1 MFARTLLATAAA
13 IALAHPASAQAR
25 RKVEIAPALGA
36 YAPTGR
42 LPIFRGTTHVCYGD
56 ANGGC
61 RPNVLS
67 AKATVAVGGRVTAW
81 LSNRAAIEG
90 SFWYA
95 PSGVTGFVQGDVD
108 GAGSIVM
115 ADLRLVLNLVPHA
128 PMSALLMAGPAV
140 IQRFSDFG
148 KPTAVGGAVG
158 IALDVHPMR
167 SGWMKSLP
175 GGGRFG
181 FRPAIEDHL
190 YALGGK
196 FQQDFVFSLSI
207 GLGQG
212 QRGERQ

>member
-1 MFARTLLATAAA
+1 
-13 IALAHPASAQAR
+13 
-25 RKVEIAPALGA
+25 
-36 YAPTGR
+36 
-42 LPIFRGTTHVCYGD
+42 LPIFGNTTLACYYY

-81 LSNRAAIEG
+81 LSNGAAIEG
-90 SFWYA
+90 SLWYA
-95 PSGVTGFVQGDVD
+95 ASGVTGFVQGDVD
-108 GAGSIVM
+108 GAGSVVM

-148 KPTAVGGAVG
+148 KPAAVGGALG

-167 SGWMKSLP
+167 
-175 GGGRFG
+175 RFG

-190 YALGGK
+190 YALAGK
-196 FQQDFVFSLSI
+196 FQQDFLLSLSI
-207 GLGQG
+207 GLGHG